1 MFVLI
6 AIGVFLFLLHQR
18 GSLGPF
24 RWEGRQFSP
33 AGQHGPSLHR
43 GPWGY
48 PAQLG
53 PASDSAESILARRLA
68 DGDLTVD
75 DYYESLSL
83 IQSR

>member
-24 RWEGRQFSP
+24 RWEGRQFPP

-68 DGDLTVD
+68 DGEIDSDEYL
-75 DYYESLSL
+75 ERSALL
-83 IQSR
+83 KG

>member
-33 AGQHGPSLHR
+33 AGQHGPSMHR

-68 DGDLTVD
+68 DGEIDSDEYL
-75 DYYESLSL
+75 ERSALL
-83 IQSR
+83 KG